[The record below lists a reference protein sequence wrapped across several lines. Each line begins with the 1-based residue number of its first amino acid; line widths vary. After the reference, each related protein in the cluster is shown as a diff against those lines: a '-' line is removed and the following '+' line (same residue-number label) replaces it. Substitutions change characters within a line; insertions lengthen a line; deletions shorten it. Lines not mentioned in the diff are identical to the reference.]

1 MCFVIRLLARP
12 LAVLAVVVLS
22 DTPPALAQT
31 AASPAQFVSVSGTVY
46 DSLIAHG
53 PLRDAEIVVMGSGS
67 SDRTDGRG
75 RFHLD
80 SVPIGHQVLAIFHPS
95 FDSLGIGAPLREI
108 DVPAHGI
115 ARLQLDTPSRTTIF
129 HVQCGSADAPEVGL
143 LAGRVGDVDTGE
155 PLAGAVVDA
164 RWNEWLLG
172 KDGLTADPKRVAAVT
187 DSLGRFGMCGVAT
200 DIALE
205 VHAGSGEYAAGTI
218 EYHMR
223 DEPFAVLALEIS
235 KRDTAA
241 RADVRAADSVAVDS
255 LPAQSGGSARLI
267 AHVLDIASR
276 PAVSAEVSVLGI
288 AQSAHTDATGVARL
302 IGIPAGSVTLQIR
315 AVGFAPASRIVALRT
330 DAARDVDVV
339 LDRNAVVLAATKIVG
354 RAPSRDR
361 VGLNDR
367 MRSGMGHYLTRDQF
381 MKDAP
386 FDLGDVLRKAPGLM
400 PEYIRGNRI
409 YTMRGSTLLAVLG
422 GSGGDRCRPTYFI
435 DGMPLLWNDDSYFG
449 SPEQYITAD
458 EVEAVEIYSGLGTIP
473 AQYDRH
479 NGCGSILVWTRTRL
493 RR

>member
-1 MCFVIRLLARP
+1 VIRLPARP
-12 LAVLAVVVLS
+12 FAFLAAGGVCGTL
-22 DTPPALAQT
+22 PAAAQT
-31 AASPAQFVSVSGTVY
+31 ASPPAQFASVSGVVY

-53 PLRDAEIVVMGSGS
+53 PLRDAEVVVMGSGS

-80 SVPIGHQVLAIFHPS
+80 SVPVGHQVLAIFHPS

-108 DVPAHGI
+108 DVPARGI

-129 HVQCGSADAPEVGL
+129 HVQCGSSDAPEVGL

-155 PLAGAVVDA
+155 PLAGAIVEA

-172 KDGLTADPKRVAAVT
+172 QGGLTADPKRVAAVT
-187 DSLGRFGMCGVAT
+187 DSLGRFGLCGAAT

-218 EYHMR
+218 EYHMH
-223 DEPFAVLALEIS
+223 DEPFAVLALEVS
-235 KRDTAA
+235 RRDTAA
-241 RADVRAADSVAVDS
+241 RVAARAADSVAVDS

-267 AHVLDIASR
+267 AHVRDNAGR
-276 PAVSAEVSVLGI
+276 VAVNAEVSVLGI
-288 AQSAHTDATGVARL
+288 AQSARTDANGVARL
-302 IGIPAGSVTLQIR
+302 IGIPAGSVTLQTR
-315 AVGFAPASRIVALRT
+315 ALGFAPASRIVALRT
-330 DAARDVDVV
+330 NAARDVDVV
-339 LDRNAVVLAATKIVG
+339 LDRNAVILATMKIVG
-354 RAPSRDR
+354 RAPGRDR

-381 MKDAP
+381 QKDAP
-386 FDLGDVLRKAPGLM
+386 FDLGDVLRRMPGLWR
-400 PEYIRGNRI
+400 EYVRGNAI
-409 YTMRGSTLLAVLG
+409 YTMRGSTSLAVLG
-422 GSGGDRCRPTYFI
+422 SGGNRCRPTFFL
-435 DGMPLLWNDDSYFG
+435 DGMPLFGIDDSYFG
-449 SPEQYITAD
+449 APEHYILAD
-458 EVEAVEIYSGLGTIP
+458 EVEAVEVYSGLGTIP
-473 AQYDRH
+473 AQFDRH